1 MSSGGRRLR
10 NVRIRRAIRAFERL
24 GYRIVRI
31 RGSHYVMRHPE
42 NGILILPFHG
52 GTVKAGILFDAI
64 KRANISIEEFE
75 ELL

>member
-24 GYRIVRI
+24 GYRVVRT
-31 RGSHYVMRHPE
+31 RGSHYVMRHPDA
-42 NGILILPFHG
+42 GILVLPFHG

-64 KRANISIEEFE
+64 KKANISVDEFE